1 MNGVIIMLRLFVCV
15 WVPEEFKEKIL
26 EFQEKIMKIP
36 IKAKFVERE
45 NFHLTIT
52 FLGNVKEEEVNLI
65 KNKLD
70 LAVKNMKKFEISLSG
85 LKVIPNESYVRVLGI
100 KVSDNE
106 KIVKLITAVGNL
118 VGGDYYENT
127 KLTLCRIKNIK
138 DKKLL
143 KNFIEKNRNIEI
155 GNFEV
160 KNLSLV
166 KSVITKS
173 GPIYETIHV
182 SSLID

>member
-1 MNGVIIMLRLFVCV
+1 MLRLFICI
-15 WVPEEFKEKIL
+15 WLPEELKEKIV

-100 KVSDNE
+100 KVKDSE
-106 KIVKLITAVGNL
+106 KIIKLIKNVGNL
-118 VGGDYYENT
+118 VGGNYYET
-127 KLTLCRIKNIK
+127 AKLTLCRIKNVK
-138 DKKLL
+138 DKKIL
-143 KNFIEKNRNIEI
+143 KDFIEKNRNIDI
-155 GNFEV
+155 GNFKV
-160 KNLSLV
+160 KNISLV
-166 KSVITKS
+166 KSVITRS
-173 GPIYETIHV
+173 GPVYKTIHV